1 MRYLSHF
8 LFGYVVTLSASR
20 RFRSRFQTN
29 FIVIQAW
36 KRIQDQINEKSMK
49 KLITN
54 EVIAFLTRDEEEE
67 IMGLEEKYSVT
78 VRRNINADE

>member
-1 MRYLSHF
+1 MRYLPHF
-8 LFGYVVTLSASR
+8 LFGYVVTLSASS
-20 RFRSRFQTN
+20 RFRGRFQPN

-78 VRRNINADE
+78 VRRNINADG